1 MLPSSLRVRKE
12 YFREIFKSGKF
23 FPSKNLTIVVLETKE
38 LAQKQSRFSFSIS
51 SKVSGNAVDRNK
63 LRRWGYSS
71 VKEVLDKIPPGFLV
85 VFVFKPGILNLKFQE
100 INREIQLVMKKA
112 DLLTQKTNSDKFPTG

>member
-63 LRRWGYSS
+63 LRRRGYAA
-71 VKEVLDKIPPGFLV
+71 VKDLILQIKPGFLA
-85 VFVFKPGILNLKFQE
+85 VFVLKKGAEKLNFEEYKKE
-100 INREIQLVMKKA
+100 IE
-112 DLLTQKTNSDKFPTG
+112 DLLKKSSLTDR